1 MSEDTQKPKD
11 AEKPEELEQQ
21 TQAQDGVTGADDSAC
36 ATPGASAQ
44 MDEEALVAEAIRRGE
59 AAAEAD
65 MKAQADTIRSE
76 RDELATKLE
85 EALEAKETAQQRA
98 ARIQA
103 DWENYRKRTAG
114 ERLAERALATEK
126 LVLNLLPVIDD
137 LERALAHANT
147 VSEGNEDL
155 ASFASGVDAVRT
167 KFVDVLGREGV
178 EVIDPAGE
186 PFDPLAHQAVGRV
199 DDTNDFAD
207 TVRDVYQLG
216 YRMGT
221 KVIRPAMVSVT
232 FNGPT
237 LPEPAVE
244 EPADEASA
252 ADEAADKPE

>member
-1 MSEDTQKPKD
+1 MAEDTFKPED
-11 AEKPEELEQQ
+11 AENPKELEQDREV
-21 TQAQDGVTGADDSAC
+21 QDEVAGADDSAS
-36 ATPGASAQ
+36 AASAQ
-44 MDEEALVAEAIRRGE
+44 LDEEALVAEAIRRGE
-59 AAAEAD
+59 EAADADLKAEAD
-65 MKAQADTIRSE
+65 TVRLE
-76 RDELATKLE
+76 RDELAAQLEKALE
-85 EALEAKETAQQRA
+85 EKASAQERA
-98 ARIQA
+98 ARMQA

-126 LVLNLLPVIDD
+126 LVCNLLPVIDD

-178 EVIDPAGE
+178 EVINPAGE

-199 DDTNDFAD
+199 DDADDYAD

-221 KVIRPAMVSVT
+221 KVIRPAMVTVT
-232 FNGPT
+232 FNGPIR
-237 LPEPAVE
+237 PDSAQE
-244 EPADEASA
+244 EQVDEASA
-252 ADEAADKPE
+252 PDEVAEETE